1 MFYFLDLR
9 KVLKIVIPLS
19 ALTLLFY
26 AGASVFNSRF
36 PLKYF
41 DIIERYAQ
49 VHGVDPVLVS
59 SIINVESRFNRY
71 AVSPVGASGLM
82 QIMEPTAVW
91 AAEKM
96 GIENFVYSEMIFD
109 PEININIGTWYINRL
124 INQYGELPVALAA
137 YNAGSGNVT
146 SWLNDPELSE
156 DGVTLSYI
164 PFGETRRYVKRVDIN
179 MKIYAF
185 LLRGK

>member
-1 MFYFLDLR
+1 MFYILNLR
-9 KVLKIVIPLS
+9 KLLKVAIPLFVI
-19 ALTLLFY
+19 ALLLY
-26 AGASVFNSRF
+26 AGISIFNLRF

-41 DIIERYAQ
+41 DIIERYSQ
-49 VHGVDPVLVS
+49 IYGVDPVIIS
-59 SIINVESRFNRY
+59 SIISVESRFNSN

-91 AAEKM
+91 AAQEI
-96 GIENFVYSEMIFD
+96 GIENFVYSDMIFD

-124 INQYGELPVALAA
+124 INTYGELSVALAA

-146 SWLNDPELSE
+146 RWLGDPEFSE

-164 PFGETRRYVKRVDIN
+164 PFGETRRYVERVN
-179 MKIYAF
+179 RSMKIYSF
-185 LLRGK
+185 LIRWK